1 MASTHKTYVSKK
13 LQLIDITNRGESIVS
28 KGSRQRPTNKQSFD
42 DNFDKIFNKKGQKTM
57 SRMPCSITDDPYN
70 DASDFFEGKGVYKPY
85 VPSEADAE
93 YDRMVE
99 ETLYPEK

>member
-1 MASTHKTYVSKK
+1 
-13 LQLIDITNRGESIVS
+13 
-28 KGSRQRPTNKQSFD
+28 
-42 DNFDKIFNKKGQKTM
+42 M

-85 VPSEADAE
+85 IPSEADAE